1 MPGSLQSNSENLVC
15 SIFWHELSL
24 FPVPGNALDIHSTGT
39 RLVFVSWIKLHNTC
53 PCYQSLIHYL
63 WHLLQR
69 SCCCA
74 MEIQKISC
82 ALLTSPLTQ
91 ETSIKQLTECKETT
105 YKFFSPLLPSTSELL
120 ALLQVCFLPLMTQI
134 VAILMT
140 AWKRPVCTDIH
151 VPCSFEWKKG
161 RIREN
166 VSFCS
171 ATYKLALVEKLKK
184 RRNML
189 WKRISKMKLLFI
201 LHLREKCVKEWISW
215 TKKKSWE
222 NCLGK

>member
-69 SCCCA
+69 SCCYA

-82 ALLTSPLTQ
+82 ALLPSPLTQ
-91 ETSIKQLTECKETT
+91 ETGIKQLTECKETT
-105 YKFFSPLLPSTSELL
+105 YKLFSPLLSSTSELL
-120 ALLQVCFLPLMTQI
+120 ALLQVCFFPLMTQI
-134 VAILMT
+134 VAILMP
-140 AWKRPVCTDIH
+140 ARKRPACTDI
-151 VPCSFEWKKG
+151 PCSFEWKKG

-166 VSFCS
+166 ASFCS
-171 ATYKLALVEKLKK
+171 AT
-184 RRNML
+184 
-189 WKRISKMKLLFI
+189 
-201 LHLREKCVKEWISW
+201 
-215 TKKKSWE
+215 
-222 NCLGK
+222 